1 MIYHDISNS
10 ATASSKETQTM
21 IHDILVGG
29 LEYFLFVVVS
39 VCWNNK
45 KNPSVD

>member
-1 MIYHDISNS
+1 MIYHEISTS
-10 ATASSKETQTM
+10 ATASPKETQTM

-29 LEYFLFVVVS
+29 WEHFLFVVVS

-45 KNPSVD
+45 KTPSVD